1 MTRTS
6 WDVVIVGGGPA
17 GASAAIG
24 ALHAD
29 PSASVLV
36 LDRSD
41 FPRDKC
47 CGDAVLEGALA
58 ELAAHGVPQCRLV
71 DGYAPSDVLTL
82 QSAAGRSVTRT
93 LPHSMLILPREV
105 FDARLLAAAC
115 ALGAVFRRHTVR
127 QVHDRGSHVEID
139 DIANARVC
147 IGADGVES
155 AVRRAVGGDGRR
167 DIAVAIRGYDSSTAD
182 PTSRIVLDHHS
193 GMAYAWRFPTTS
205 GPANVGYGHLLR
217 SGESANRRSLLST
230 MHALLP
236 GLDVDPHTL
245 RAHRLPLSSSRQ
257 VAARGRIVL
266 AGDAAS
272 LVNPVS
278 GEGISYA
285 ISSGLAAGTAAVLEP
300 NRVAAQYRTALRRR
314 FARHHRHVTLLA
326 GLTGWRAVVDAALS
340 AAAGSQRVFDDIAEL
355 SLAEG
360 LITPRLAAN
369 LALSLGHRGIARGTG
384 EG

>member
-1 MTRTS
+1 MTPTS
-6 WDVVIVGGGPA
+6 WDIVIVGGGPA
-17 GASAAIG
+17 GASAAIA
-24 ALHAD
+24 ALHAE

-47 CGDAVLEGALA
+47 CGDAVLEGALD
-58 ELAAHGVPQCRLV
+58 ELAAHGVPQSRLME
-71 DGYAPSDVLTL
+71 GYAPSNVLTL
-82 QSAAGRSVTRT
+82 QSAAGRSVTRI
-93 LPHSMLILPREV
+93 LPHSMLIVPREV
-105 FDARLLAAAC
+105 FDARLLAEAR

-127 QVHDRGSHVEID
+127 QVRDRGSHVEVD

-155 AVRRAVGGDGRR
+155 AVRRAVGGGGRR
-167 DIAVAIRGYDSSTAD
+167 DIAVAIRGYDSSAGE
-182 PTSRIVLDHHS
+182 PESRIVLDHHS

-217 SGESANRRSLLST
+217 PGESANRRLLLST

-245 RAHRLPLSSSRQ
+245 RAHRLPLSSSRP
-257 VAARGRIVL
+257 VTARGRIVL

-285 ISSGLAAGTAAVLEP
+285 ISSGLAAGAAALEP
-300 NRVAAQYRTALRRR
+300 NRVAAQYRAALRRR

-369 LALSLGHRGIARGTG
+369 LVLRLGRRGVVRRTG
-384 EG
+384 DG

>member
-1 MTRTS
+1 MTPTT
-6 WDVVIVGGGPA
+6 WDIVIVGGGPA
-17 GASAAIG
+17 GASAAIA
-24 ALHAD
+24 ALHAE

-47 CGDAVLEGALA
+47 CGDAVLEGALD
-58 ELAAHGVPQCRLV
+58 ELAAHGVPQSRLM
-71 DGYAPSDVLTL
+71 DGYAPSNVLTL
-82 QSAAGRSVTRT
+82 QSAAGRSVTRI
-93 LPHSMLILPREV
+93 LPHSMLIVPREV
-105 FDARLLAAAC
+105 FDARLLAEAR
-115 ALGAVFRRHTVR
+115 ALGAVFRRHMVR
-127 QVHDRGSHVEID
+127 QVRDRGSHVEVD

-155 AVRRAVGGDGRR
+155 AVRRAVGDGGRR
-167 DIAVAIRGYDSSTAD
+167 DIAVAIRGYDSSAGE
-182 PTSRIVLDHHS
+182 PASRIVLNHHS

-217 SGESANRRSLLST
+217 PGESANRRLLLST

-236 GLDVDPHTL
+236 GLDVDPHTV
-245 RAHRLPLSSSRQ
+245 RAHRLPLSSSRP
-257 VAARGRIVL
+257 VTARGRIVL

-285 ISSGLAAGTAAVLEP
+285 ISSGLAAGAAAVLEP

-360 LITPRLAAN
+360 VITPRLAAN
-369 LALSLGHRGIARGTG
+369 LVLSLGRRGVVRGTG
-384 EG
+384 DG

>member
-1 MTRTS
+1 MTPTS
-6 WDVVIVGGGPA
+6 WDIVIVGGGPA
-17 GASAAIG
+17 GASAAIA
-24 ALHAD
+24 ALHAE

-47 CGDAVLEGALA
+47 CGDAVLEGALD
-58 ELAAHGVPQCRLV
+58 ELAAHGVPQSRLME
-71 DGYAPSDVLTL
+71 GYAPSNVLTL
-82 QSAAGRSVTRT
+82 QSAAGRSVTRI
-93 LPHSMLILPREV
+93 LPHSMLIVPREV
-105 FDARLLAAAC
+105 FDARLLAEAR

-127 QVHDRGSHVEID
+127 QVRDRGSHVEVD

-155 AVRRAVGGDGRR
+155 AVRRAVGGGGRR
-167 DIAVAIRGYDSSTAD
+167 DIAVAIRGYDSSAGE
-182 PTSRIVLDHHS
+182 PESRIVLDHHS

-217 SGESANRRSLLST
+217 PGESANRRLLLST

-245 RAHRLPLSSSRQ
+245 RAHRLPLSSSRP
-257 VAARGRIVL
+257 VTARGRIVL

-278 GEGISYA
+278 WEGISYA
-285 ISSGLAAGTAAVLEP
+285 ISSGLAAGAAALEP
-300 NRVAAQYRTALRRR
+300 NRVAAQYRAALRRR

-360 LITPRLAAN
+360 LITPRLGAN
-369 LALSLGHRGIARGTG
+369 LVLSLGRRGVVRGTG
-384 EG
+384 DG

>member
-1 MTRTS
+1 MARAQ
-6 WDVVIVGGGPA
+6 WDLVIVGGGPA
-17 GASAAIG
+17 GASAAIA
-24 ALHAD
+24 ALRAD

-47 CGDAVLEGALA
+47 CGDAVLHGALD
-58 ELAAHGVPQCRLV
+58 ELAAHGVAPSRLV

-82 QSAAGRSVTRT
+82 QSSTGRSVTRT
-93 LPHSMLILPREV
+93 LPHTMLVVPREV
-105 FDARLLAAAC
+105 FDARLLAEAG
-115 ALGAVFRRHTVR
+115 ALGAEFRRHTVR
-127 QVHDRGSHVEID
+127 RVRDLGSHVEVD
-139 DIANARVC
+139 DIATGRIC

-155 AVRRAVGGDGRR
+155 AVRRAVVGQERR
-167 DIAVAIRGYDSSTAD
+167 DVAVAIRGYDASAGE
-182 PTSRIVLDHHS
+182 PTSRIVLNDHS
-193 GMAYAWRFPTTS
+193 GMAYAWRFPSTP
-205 GPANVGYGHLLR
+205 GVANVGYGHLLKP
-217 SGESANRRSLLST
+217 GGSASRRLLLST

-236 GLDVDPHTL
+236 GLDVDPRSL

-257 VAARGRIVL
+257 VAARGRILL

-285 ISSGLAAGTAAVLEP
+285 ISSGLAAGAAAVLEP
-300 NRVAAQYRTALRRR
+300 GGATAHYRDALRRR
-314 FARHHRHVTLLA
+314 FARHHRHVAVLA
-326 GLTGWRAVVDAALS
+326 GLTGWHAVVDAALS

-360 LITPRLAAN
+360 VITPRLAARLVLDLGRRG
-369 LALSLGHRGIARGTG
+369 LARDPDRG
-384 EG
+384 